1 MSCSADQ
8 ARAWRRARVGAAV
21 LESFVL
27 DCMGLCAQGSG
38 CGRHGCSIRQAKH
51 GLCLSVRADQAR
63 ARRRARV
70 GAAVLESFVL
80 DSMGFCAQGRSIRQA
95 KHGLCLSARVDQAR
109 ARRRA
114 RVGAAVLESF
124 VLDCMGLCAQGSGCG
139 RHGCSIRPAKHG
151 LCPSAHADQA
161 RARRRARVGAAVL
174 ESFALDSMGFC
185 AQGRCR
191 GRSGCSIRQAKHG
204 LCLSARADLMG
215 QSHGIWSPSCSSS

>member
-1 MSCSADQ
+1 MPLCGSLRKSPFCGNMSCSADQ

-27 DCMGLCAQGSG
+27 DCMGLCAQGR
-38 CGRHGCSIRQAKH
+38 GRSGCSIRPAKH
-51 GLCLSVRADQAR
+51 GLCPSAHADQAR
-63 ARRRARV
+63 ARRRARI
-70 GAAVLESFVL
+70 GAAVLESFAL
-80 DSMGFCAQGRSIRQA
+80 DSMGFCAQGRCR
-95 KHGLCLSARVDQAR
+95 
-109 ARRRA
+109 
-114 RVGAAVLESF
+114 
-124 VLDCMGLCAQGSGCG
+124 G

-161 RARRRARVGAAVL
+161 RARRRARIGAAVL

-191 GRSGCSIRQAKHG
+191 GRHGCSIRPAKHG